1 MVKSIVTNGGGGCL
15 STPCQGSEN
24 GYTQLMSA
32 IISRNEEDAIKL
44 IDAGADLN
52 IQDIDG
58 RTALMHAI
66 KYMPVVAKELIDAG
80 VDLNIQDKNGNTAL
94 LHVIFT
100 NNTEVAKKLIDA
112 GADLNKQYV
121 GGLTALMYAIK
132 FGNEEVAKE
141 LIEAGADLNI
151 QDIEGQ
157 TALMHAINMPDIIK
171 FIIDTVINH
180 VNHVKRLN
188 SDTYVIDFI
197 VSNNLVNEMRKETL
211 DMDIKR
217 QFARPILAYTYSFHK
232 FKQVM
237 LDGMNLKRS
246 RENKSIYSYSLDGPL
261 SIVKSYISPEIYMYL
276 KPDEEIE
283 QIKNAYNYSNQ
294 NSSVTA
300 DEMDEYIERIIADDN
315 SKKSGGKK
323 RKTKKG
329 KRGNK
334 SKESRKGKK
343 SRKERKSRKG
353 KRNKR

>member
-1 MVKSIVTNGGGGCL
+1 MVKSIVNNGGGGCL

-32 IISRNEEDAIKL
+32 IISRNKKDAIEL

-52 IQDIDG
+52 IQDDDG
-58 RTALMHAI
+58 DTALIYAI
-66 KYMPVVAKELIDAG
+66 IFGEIEVAEKLIKEKAY
-80 VDLNIQDKNGNTAL
+80 LNIQYGD
-94 LHVIFT
+94 
-100 NNTEVAKKLIDA
+100 EE
-112 GADLNKQYV
+112 
-121 GGLTALMYAIK
+121 TALMYAIK
-132 FGNEEVAKE
+132 YMPDIVKT

-151 QDIEGQ
+151 QDKRGK
-157 TALMHAINMPDIIK
+157 TALMYAINMPDIIK

-180 VNHVKRLN
+180 VNHVDHLH
-188 SDTYVIDFI
+188 SDTYVNDFI

-232 FKQVM
+232 FGQVM

-246 RENKSIYSYSLDGPL
+246 KDNKSIYSYSLDGPL

-283 QIKNAYNYSNQ
+283 QIKNAYNYSNE
-294 NSSVTA
+294 NSSVTE
-300 DEMDEYIERIIADDN
+300 DEMDDYIQRINADNN

-343 SRKERKSRKG
+343 SRKERKSIKG
-353 KRNKR
+353 KKIKR

>member
-1 MVKSIVTNGGGGCL
+1 M
-15 STPCQGSEN
+15 
-24 GYTQLMSA
+24 YA
-32 IISRNEEDAIKL
+32 IKFGNEEVAKEL
-44 IDAGADLN
+44 IEAGADLN
-52 IQDIDG
+52 IQDIEG
-58 RTALMHAI
+58 
-66 KYMPVVAKELIDAG
+66 
-80 VDLNIQDKNGNTAL
+80 Q
-94 LHVIFT
+94 
-100 NNTEVAKKLIDA
+100 
-112 GADLNKQYV
+112 
-121 GGLTALMYAIK
+121 TALMYAIK

-232 FKQVM
+232 FRQVM